1 MKPKSKIFGF
11 FMHINEGLA
20 NVYAHIHIAM
30 NLNFIVNLT
39 LKLKINWI
47 YF

>member
-11 FMHINEGLA
+11 FVLINEGLA
-20 NVYAHIHIAM
+20 NVYADINFAM

-47 YF
+47 YI